1 MTARRNSAGANFKFR
16 RNYTMLL
23 SSLVNSTAL
32 QELPHLQIQPLSSM
46 IDFIRAEDLHLMS
59 HFLLL
64 VADLAR
70 ANTTEF
76 HSCEHDGIFAAAA
89 KIINRMSGLERK
101 FIMLNSTKVQINAI
115 QI

>member
-16 RNYTMLL
+16 RNHTMLL

-46 IDFIRAEDLHLMS
+46 IDFIRVEDLRLMPR
-59 HFLLL
+59 FLLL
-64 VADLAR
+64 VADFTR

-76 HSCEHDGIFAAAA
+76 HLCEHGGGFFAVAA
-89 KIINRMSGLERK
+89 KFINRMSGLERK
-101 FIMLNSTKVQINAI
+101 FYNAI
-115 QI
+115 TLKFHRSLN

>member
-1 MTARRNSAGANFKFR
+1 
-16 RNYTMLL
+16 
-23 SSLVNSTAL
+23 
-32 QELPHLQIQPLSSM
+32 
-46 IDFIRAEDLHLMS
+46 MS

-64 VADLAR
+64 VADFTR

-101 FIMLNSTKVQINAI
+101 FIMLNSTKAKLMRYKCEI
-115 QI
+115 QAKILNLVAKFRMLKS